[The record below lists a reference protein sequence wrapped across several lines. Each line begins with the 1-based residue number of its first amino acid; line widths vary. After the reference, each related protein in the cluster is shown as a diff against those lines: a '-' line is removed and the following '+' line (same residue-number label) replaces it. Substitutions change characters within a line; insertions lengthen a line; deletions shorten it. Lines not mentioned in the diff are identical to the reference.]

1 MHNSNI
7 KPVHLFSKAKPA
19 TEDFKNVPDS
29 YGLRPEAAEFPMM
42 LVLSFVYPCNAEC
55 PHCPYT
61 NSNIRDSYK
70 DAPYMAESI
79 FKKIADEAGPYHAY
93 LRISGGGEPMLHPK
107 SVKLLTYAKSV
118 GCKIGLITNGSAFTE
133 KKTIALLNAGVDMF
147 EFSVDAMDAE
157 TYSRVRKGLKWDR
170 LLRNVRKMIEL
181 RNRLG
186 SPSKIVASGVN
197 QQGVDIDAVEKYWR
211 EEIGVDNFIKRKFL
225 TWGVNTSLDASRSA
239 DPTPYLDTNEVPCPF
254 IFERLN
260 IDSRGNVM
268 VCGYD
273 IAANTSMGMVSQQSI
288 KDIWHGSGFGHYRDM
303 HLAQKGGDIPMC
315 ATCPDW
321 KYRSWQHN
329 YWKVVKN
336 AEQQRLATLQKLGV
350 NDDFQSVAL
359 SDVGNERGLP

>member
-1 MHNSNI
+1 MAAEAGTH
-7 KPVHLFSKAKPA
+7 
-19 TEDFKNVPDS
+19 TQES
-29 YGLRPEAAEFPMM
+29 YGLRPEAADFPMM

-70 DAPYMAESI
+70 DVPYMPAAI
-79 FKKIADEAGPYHAY
+79 FRKIADEAGPYGAY

-107 SVKLLTYAKSV
+107 SVELLTYAKQV
-118 GCKIGLITNGSAFTE
+118 GCRIGLITNGSAFTE
-133 KKTIALLNAGVDMF
+133 KKSHALLAAGVDMI
-147 EFSVDAMDAE
+147 EFSVDACDAQ
-157 TYSRVRKGLKWDR
+157 TYAVVRKGLKWER
-170 LLRNVRKMIEL
+170 LLRNARRMLDI

-197 QQGVDIDAVEKYWR
+197 QTGVDIDAVERFWR
-211 EEIGVDNFIKRKFL
+211 EEVGVDNFIKRKFL
-225 TWGVNTSLDASRSA
+225 TWGQNTRLDDARSA
-239 DPTPYLDTNEVPCPF
+239 DATPYIDTEAVPCPF

-273 IAANTSMGMVSQQSI
+273 IAANTSMGMVGQQTI
-288 KDIWHGSGFGHYRDM
+288 REIWHGEGFRHYREM
-303 HLAQKGGDIPMC
+303 HLARRGGEIPMC

-336 AEQQRLATLQKLGV
+336 AEAQRAATLQRLTE
-350 NDDFQSVAL
+350 NDDFQSSAA
-359 SDVGNERGLP
+359 DAG